1 MFFAGDEGHGI
12 REFLHRVQSAVVYIL
27 FIIYG
32 ALRIGTRVSTSV
44 IGICFHSAKV
54 TAIRF
59 WRGEPL

>member
-1 MFFAGDEGHGI
+1 MFCAGDEGHGI
-12 REFLHRVQSAVVYIL
+12 SEFLHRVQSAVVYIL

-32 ALRIGTRVSTSV
+32 ALRRYSTSV